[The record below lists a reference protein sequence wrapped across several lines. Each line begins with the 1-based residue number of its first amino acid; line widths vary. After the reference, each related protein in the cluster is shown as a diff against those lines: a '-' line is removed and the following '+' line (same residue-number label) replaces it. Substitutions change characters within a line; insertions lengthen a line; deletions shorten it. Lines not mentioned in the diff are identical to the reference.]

1 MARHPFIHFPG
12 ALFHITARGNN
23 KQTIFHSDRDFS
35 RYLLNIQKCKEQ
47 LPFSLYAF
55 ALMPNH
61 VHLLIEVTKAPVSK
75 IMQKLQTA
83 YTMYMNKKYNRV
95 GHIFQGRYF
104 SLLVEK
110 ETHLL
115 ELIRYIHLNPTRAGI
130 VEEVDDYRWTSHDAY
145 LDNGQKGASMV
156 NTEKVLP
163 YFSSDPKKALAN
175 YQEFIIAGLGKR
187 WEDIAG
193 DVKRGQILGSSKFVQ
208 QVERKL
214 SKLG

>member
-1 MARHPFIHFPG
+1 MARPPLIHFPG
-12 ALFHITARGNN
+12 ALFHVTARGNN
-23 KQTIFHSDRDFS
+23 KQIIFHSDKDFS
-35 RYLLNIQKCKEQ
+35 RYLQNIQKCKKQ
-47 LPFSLYAF
+47 IPFFLYAF

-61 VHLLIEVTKAPVSK
+61 IHLLIEVAKAPISK

-83 YTMYMNKKYNRV
+83 YTMYMNKKYDRV

-115 ELIRYIHLNPTRAGI
+115 ELIRYIHLNPARAGI
-130 VEEVDDYRWTSHDAY
+130 APELGDYRWTSHGVY
-145 LDNGQKGASMV
+145 LDTDQKRANIV

-175 YQEFIIAGLGKR
+175 YQEFIIAGLGKK

-214 SKLG
+214 PKLG